1 MTCPFLSLCVSPT
14 EEPPI
19 LRVAIHGRTVVYPTA
34 IWRGER
40 EEKRPF
46 CLELLFMGA
55 TKLSA
60 IMEMAVLWSV
70 RTSGMISTRM
80 SVVYRRMQVDHS
92 VIFDSLTL
100 QLLQSMIWYEVLEYT
115 DYHVDYWLHLHR
127 QLIDRNKKKREKKKK
142 QNIPVSTR
150 LR

>member
-1 MTCPFLSLCVSPT
+1 
-14 EEPPI
+14 
-19 LRVAIHGRTVVYPTA
+19 
-34 IWRGER
+34 
-40 EEKRPF
+40 
-46 CLELLFMGA
+46 
-55 TKLSA
+55 
-60 IMEMAVLWSV
+60 
-70 RTSGMISTRM
+70 
-80 SVVYRRMQVDHS
+80 MQVDHS